1 MRRTLPVGALALTVM
16 LAACGGGTV
25 AGGRMTRG
33 TPELR
38 FSRVQSSA
46 PVAGASQLVLTI
58 DNVGD
63 GDDRLIAARTE
74 VALAVEA
81 HLTEIEPSG
90 RAVMRL
96 LDDVLLPA
104 GSSTSFRPG
113 GLHLMLIVPESSV
126 VVGGTFEL
134 VLEFERSAPVTLE
147 VEVVDLLD
155 LLERSEAASDG

>member
-1 MRRTLPVGALALTVM
+1 MRRALPIGALMLTVM
-16 LAACGGGTV
+16 LAACDGATV
-25 AGGRMTRG
+25 AGGGMTGG

-38 FSRVQSSA
+38 FSKVQSSA

-63 GDDRLIAARTE
+63 GDDRLIAARTD

-126 VVGGTFEL
+126 VVGGTFAL

-155 LLERSEAASDG
+155 LLERSELASDG

>member
-25 AGGRMTRG
+25 AGGRMTGG